1 MTTATAEEDVA
12 AIAKRWK
19 NKRGSLIMALH
30 ALQDRYGYVPREA
43 AMSLGEQMDVPLAR
57 IYEVL
62 TFYNYFRLKSPGD
75 KVVSVCLGTACYLK
89 GAPQLLEQA
98 SAELGIKPGE
108 TTDDNEY
115 HLQVV
120 RCVGCCGLAPVVTV
134 NAHVLAKVTP
144 EMLTAQLDRGTDG
157 PVHATAAKPV
167 DTTAD
172 GQE

>member
-1 MTTATAEEDVA
+1 
-12 AIAKRWK
+12 
-19 NKRGSLIMALH
+19 
-30 ALQDRYGYVPREA
+30 
-43 AMSLGEQMDVPLAR
+43 MDVPLAR

-89 GAPQLLEQA
+89 GAPALLEQA

-108 TTDDNEY
+108 TTANNEY

-134 NAHVLAKVTP
+134 NGQVLAKVTP
-144 EMLTAQLDRGTDG
+144 DALTAQLKGKAT
-157 PVHATAAKPV
+157 TAAANK
-167 DTTAD
+167 D
-172 GQE
+172 GQA